1 MMSCWLP
8 SHCTIKRWQV
18 HKKILI
24 RFHGTIGSKN
34 EMLAQRHLMQAEGT
48 LQDIKEIT
56 EQALRNK
63 KAAGD
68 FCTKCSHWPGGQHG
82 GYPMHILRRGK
93 PDHTQAGKL

>member
-1 MMSCWLP
+1 M
-8 SHCTIKRWQV
+8 
-18 HKKILI
+18 I

-56 EQALRNK
+56 EQALQNK

-68 FCTKCSHWPGGQHG
+68 FCTKCSHWPGGHMADIRCTSVVAENPTTLRPENFDTTVGQCDTAERL
-82 GYPMHILRRGK
+82 HIDVG
-93 PDHTQAGKL
+93 